1 MAEDNQNTAPDPG
14 KFNQAKEIAKELARE
29 MNDSTRAGRDLTAE
43 VEKLT
48 KKLYGANEAAKE
60 INKSFSTSID
70 LARDIEDQIERVIKG
85 SRGRLDVER
94 DLQKALQTKRTLQE
108 TELRLLQKA
117 GLTEENITKYRQLS

>member
-48 KKLYGANEAAKE
+48 KKFIG
-60 INKSFSTSID
+60 
-70 LARDIEDQIERVIKG
+70 RVIEAMILV
-85 SRGRLDVER
+85 SF
-94 DLQKALQTKRTLQE
+94 TKMFM
-108 TELRLLQKA
+108 K
-117 GLTEENITKYRQLS
+117 